1 MTLSEL
7 SIKRPVLA
15 TVFSIVIVIFGIV
28 GFLSLGIREFPSVDP
43 PVITVS
49 TDYTGANA
57 EIIEAQITEPLE
69 EQINR
74 VAGIK
79 TISSTSSNGRSSI
92 RVEFELGMDLD
103 DAANDVRDKV
113 SQGMRNLPPDA
124 DPPIVSKADAD
135 AQTILAITMQS
146 NKRSLL
152 ELTDIA
158 DNVFAERMQTIPGVS
173 QVYLW
178 GEKEYSMRLVLDPAK
193 MEAYQVTPA
202 DLRQALNDQNLELP
216 TGQVEGDNRYLTIRT
231 YGRLNTAEEFNNLI
245 VAQRG
250 QRLVRIKDIGQAEL
264 SALNEKSILR
274 GNHGIPMVGV
284 AIQPQPG
291 ANYIEIVD
299 EAFKRIEQLKPDL
312 PPDLKLGIGLDT
324 TRPIRKSIQEV
335 QTTILIAFFLVLFVI
350 FIFLRSI
357 RTTIIP
363 VITIPIAL
371 TGTFAF
377 LYFAGYSINVLTL
390 LGMLL
395 ATGLVVDDAIVMM
408 ENIYSR
414 IEDGYSPIQAA
425 FKGSR
430 QVFFAI
436 IATTITLICVFLPI
450 FFIQGLTGRLFREFA
465 MVVAGAVLIS
475 TFVSLSLTPMICSRV
490 LRKRTREYTF
500 LRFLKQPID
509 YLMSH
514 YRGWLTSFM
523 QRRWLVFPIILVT
536 MGLIWFFNSRLQ
548 SELAPLEDKSRIRL
562 ISTALEG
569 ISYEMMDEYQEQL
582 IQLVDTIPEK
592 EYLLSVT
599 SPGFGS
605 SVSINRGFMWLALYP
620 PNQRERSQMEV
631 ARELS
636 QKVNAYN
643 FAQTYVVQ
651 EPTIGSSGFGGLPVQ
666 FVLQAPNLEKLKE
679 VIPEFMEKARNH
691 PAFEI
696 VDIDLKFTKP
706 ELIVNIDRNKAQD
719 MGISVRDVAET
730 LQTYF
735 SEQRIGYFI
744 KDGKQYYV
752 LARADRR
759 NRDEP
764 HDLTN
769 MKVRNASGEMVALD
783 NIVTLTNDSRPP
795 QLLRY
800 NRYTSATVS
809 ASLNEGYKLGQGIEI
824 MDQIADE
831 VLDNSFSTALAGTSE
846 DFEESSGNILL
857 VFLFVLILIYL
868 TLSGQFESFRDPL
881 TIMFTVP
888 LALAGAMMALFIF
901 GQTLNIFS
909 QIGMIVLVG
918 IVTKNGILIV
928 EFINQKRD
936 EGQSMDEA
944 IINASSE
951 RFRPVLMTSMATVLG
966 ALPLA
971 VTIGQASNSRI
982 PMGIAI
988 IGGLLF
994 SLVLTLFIIPSLYS
1008 YIGSKTKRNVI
1019 EEENIS
1025 S

>member
-28 GFLSLGIREFPSVDP
+28 GFISLGVREFPSVDP
-43 PVITVS
+43 PIITVR

-57 EIIEAQITEPLE
+57 EIMEAQITEPLE

-152 ELTDIA
+152 ELTEIA
-158 DNVFAERMQTIPGVS
+158 DNVFAERMQTISGVS

-178 GEKEYSMRLVLDPAK
+178 GEKEYAMRLVLNPDK
-193 MEAYQVTPA
+193 MEAYRITPT
-202 DLRQALNDQNLELP
+202 DLRQALNNQNLELP
-216 TGQVEGDNRYLTIRT
+216 TGQVEGNSRYLTIRT

-250 QRLVRIKDIGQAEL
+250 QTLVRIKDIGQAEL
-264 SALNEKSILR
+264 AALNEKSILR
-274 GNHGIPMVGV
+274 GNQGIPMVGV

-299 EAFKRIEQLKPDL
+299 DAFSRVEQLKPDL
-312 PPDLKLGIGLDT
+312 PPDIKLGVGLDT
-324 TRPIRKSIQEV
+324 TRSIRKSIQEV
-335 QTTILIAFFLVLFVI
+335 QSTIVVAFILVLFVI

-377 LYFAGYSINVLTL
+377 LYFAGYSINVLSL

-414 IEDGYSPIQAA
+414 IEEGYSPIQAA

-436 IATTITLICVFLPI
+436 IATTITLVCVFLPI
-450 FFIQGLTGRLFREFA
+450 FFLQGLTGRLFREFA
-465 MVVAGAVLIS
+465 MVVAGAVIIS
-475 TFVSLSLTPMICSRV
+475 TFVSLSLTPMLCSRV
-490 LRKRTREYTF
+490 LSKSTREYSF
-500 LRFLKQPID
+500 LRILKQPID
-509 YLMSH
+509 YLMNH

-523 QRRWLVFPIILVT
+523 HRRWLVFPIIAVT
-536 MGLIWFFNSRLQ
+536 LGLIWLFNTGLQ

-562 ISTALEG
+562 VSTALEG
-569 ISYEMMDEYQEQL
+569 TSYEMMDDYQKKL
-582 IQLVDTIPEK
+582 IQLTDTIPEK

-620 PNQRERSQMEV
+620 PDEREKSQMEI
-631 ARELS
+631 AQELS
-636 QKVNAYN
+636 RKARSYN

-651 EPTIGSSGFGGLPVQ
+651 EPTISSGGFSSLPVQ
-666 FVLQAPNLEKLKE
+666 FVLQAPNLERLKE
-679 VIPEFMEKARNH
+679 VIPAFLEKARSH
-691 PAFEI
+691 PAFGI

-735 SEQRIGYFI
+735 SEQRMGYFI
-744 KDGKQYYV
+744 KDGKQYFV
-752 LARADRR
+752 VARADRK

-769 MKVRNASGEMVALD
+769 MKVRNAAGQMVALD
-783 NIVTLTNDSRPP
+783 NIVTLTDDSRPP

-824 MDQIADE
+824 MEQIADE
-831 VLDNSFSTALAGTSE
+831 VLDDSFSTSLTGTSE
-846 DFEESSGNILL
+846 DYRESSGNILL
-857 VFLFVLILIYL
+857 VFLFALILIYL

-936 EGQSMDEA
+936 EGQTMNEA
-944 IINASSE
+944 IVNAASE

-971 VTIGQASNSRI
+971 VTMGQASNSRI

-994 SLVLTLFIIPSLYS
+994 SLVLTLFVIPSLYS
-1008 YIGSKTKRNVI
+1008 YIGSKSKRNVI
-1019 EEENIS
+1019 KEENIS
-1025 S
+1025 A

>member
-43 PVITVS
+43 PVITVR

-178 GEKEYSMRLVLDPAK
+178 GEKEYSMRMVLDPAK
-193 MEAYQVTPA
+193 MEAYQVTPT

-324 TRPIRKSIQEV
+324 TRPIRNSIQEV

-363 VITIPIAL
+363 IITIPIAL

-490 LRKRTREYTF
+490 LRKTTREYTF

-679 VIPEFMEKARNH
+679 VIPEFMKKARNH
-691 PAFEI
+691 PAFGI

-735 SEQRIGYFI
+735 SEQRIGYFM

-769 MKVRNASGEMVALD
+769 MKVLNASGEMVALD

-846 DFEESSGNILL
+846 DFVESSGNILL

-888 LALAGAMMALFIF
+888 LALAGAMMALYIF
-901 GQTLNIFS
+901 GKTLNIFS

-994 SLVLTLFIIPSLYS
+994 SLVLTLFIIPSLYR

-1019 EEENIS
+1019 EEENIPS
-1025 S
+1025 